1 MEVIPTILT
10 VLAVAAAI
18 YIIVLI
24 VQYIFYGYTAA
35 LTGLE
40 KGSDS
45 EEIPADKMASGANTG
60 NYTYSIWA
68 YVQDWNYRF
77 GDEKDLFVRQGDDS
91 NEVALRVYLG
101 ENSNNIIVETRCYPP
116 DGATARKDSE
126 MFKCTVDNFP
136 LQSWVNLTISQY
148 GRTLDMYI
156 DGKLV
161 RTCVAPSPA
170 KPGTGAVIITG
181 DGGFHGYTSKFRYFD
196 EPSNPQQAY
205 NIYKDG
211 PSSEGGAG
219 GYKLKISVWKA
230 DEKKW
235 NVTI

>member
-10 VLAVAAAI
+10 VLAAAAAI

-24 VQYIFYGYTAA
+24 VKYIFYGYTAA

-45 EEIPADKMASGANTG
+45 EEITSDRMASGANTG

-77 GDEKDLFVRQGDDS
+77 GDEKDLFVRK
-91 NEVALRVYLG
+91 EMIATMLRSG
-101 ENSNNIIVETRCYPP
+101 CISARIRNNIIVETRCFSS
-116 DGATARKDSE
+116 DGPTARGDST

-161 RTCVAPSPA
+161 RTCVAPA
-170 KPGTGAVIITG
+170 AANPGTGSVIITG
-181 DGGFHGYTSKFRYFD
+181 GWRI
-196 EPSNPQQAY
+196 PR
-205 NIYKDG
+205 IY
-211 PSSEGGAG
+211 
-219 GYKLKISVWKA
+219 LKVPLF
-230 DEKKW
+230 
-235 NVTI
+235 